1 MTTIRDFLLINMI
14 TLYMKSENIQRE
26 DETMSTENTE
36 RVHRVNHPFKSLKH
50 KNFGYYWFGMCISL
64 IGTWMQNIAQPWLAY
79 ELTQSPF
86 LLSLIGALQFTP
98 ILLFSLVA
106 GVYVDRFPKKKIL
119 FFTQSASAL
128 IALTLALLVWSHQI
142 QYWHILVM
150 ATLLGLV
157 NVLDMPTRQSFVIE
171 LVGKEDLMNAIA
183 MNSMAFN
190 VARVIGPSIA
200 GLIMGFFGVG
210 ICFFINAISYM
221 AVIFGLFFVKPIA
234 IEKVK
239 RVTGS
244 VWEEIKGG
252 VAYIFKKPILVNTL
266 LIILIIGIF
275 IPNFSVL
282 VPVYAK
288 EALQQDEKTFGLL
301 MSCMGIGSFF
311 GAMFIAT
318 LSKDG
323 PNRWVVRNFPWI
335 ASGLMAMIGLM
346 NHFVTAGLLLAL
358 TGFVFVAFASSAN
371 STMQL
376 NASDEFRGRVM
387 SVYTLVFAGSTP
399 FGNMFAGATS
409 EFFGPKGGFI
419 ACGLSALI
427 LLGLAMLYHRRHSL
441 KS

>member
-1 MTTIRDFLLINMI
+1 M
-14 TLYMKSENIQRE
+14 NIEQFDRI
-26 DETMSTENTE
+26 
-36 RVHRVNHPFKSLKH
+36 HRVNHPFKSLKH
-50 KNFGYYWFGMCISL
+50 PNFRYYWVGMCISL

-79 ELTQSPF
+79 DLTHSPF

-119 FFTQSASAL
+119 FFTQTASGL

-150 ATLLGLV
+150 ASLLGFV

-171 LVGKEDLMNAIA
+171 LVGKDDLMNAIA

-200 GLIMGFFGVG
+200 GVIMGYFGVG

-221 AVIFGLFFVKPIA
+221 AVVVGLCFVRPMISQ
-234 IEKVK
+234 EGK
-239 RVTGS
+239 RVTGNLLK
-244 VWEEIKGG
+244 EIKGG
-252 VAYIFKKPILVNTL
+252 LNYIFKTPILVSTL
-266 LIILIIGIF
+266 LLILIVGIF

-288 EALQQDEKTFGLL
+288 VALHQGEKTFGLL
-301 MSCMGIGSFF
+301 MSFMGMGSFF
-311 GAMFIAT
+311 GAMFVAT
-318 LSKDG
+318 LSKTG
-323 PNRWVVRNFPWI
+323 PNQKVVSFFPWL
-335 ASGLMAMIGLM
+335 ASALMAGVGLM
-346 NHFVTAGLLLAL
+346 NHFATAGLLLAL

-399 FGNMFAGATS
+399 FGNMFAGVMT
-409 EFFGPKGGFI
+409 EIFGPKGGFI
-419 ACGLSALI
+419 ACGLSAI
-427 LLGLAMLYHRRHSL
+427 FLLALAWVSTQQSHHQR
-441 KS
+441 